1 MKTIKRKAAML
12 LLASFL
18 VLSMLGLAA
27 CGKKSTKDIVT
38 AATEKA
44 NNAKSMTYDMDMEM
58 AMSIMGQEM
67 TMKMYGSGE
76 MINEPVQLSMI
87 MNMDISAAGN
97 SQANLMKIYATKE
110 DDDFVVYMGAG
121 TGEDDIAWSK
131 TTEDASTLNQYNARE
146 SLDIYVDAAESFKET
161 ETEKINEK
169 NATKYEGVITGDA
182 VNKVIQESGVME
194 QFASM
199 GIDESMVETISN
211 ISADIPL
218 TLWITEKDEEIVQYR
233 IDLTDYITEFMK
245 AAMKDQGVGSEDM
258 FALDITS
265 MVETITVTGYDNVSE
280 IQIPDEALNAPA
292 LDDYSDGSDT
302 SDVSD
307 VSAVPD
313 IADEEPTLEE

>member
-58 AMSIMGQEM
+58 AMSIMEQEM

-121 TGEDDIAWSK
+121 TGEDDIFWSK

-194 QFASM
+194 QFSSM
-199 GIDESMVETISN
+199 GIHRGCASLSTSLEEPARRPPCVDIRQQRSLQHPPASWLVLAAALGAGRPVVRTHDLIH
-211 ISADIPL
+211 ADRLVGHAEPAN
-218 TLWITEKDEEIVQYR
+218 IVQDCR
-233 IDLTDYITEFMK
+233 R
-245 AAMKDQGVGSEDM
+245 
-258 FALDITS
+258 AL
-265 MVETITVTGYDNVSE
+265 
-280 IQIPDEALNAPA
+280 AL
-292 LDDYSDGSDT
+292 L
-302 SDVSD
+302 V
-307 VSAVPD
+307 VSALVL
-313 IADEEPTLEE
+313 IAYHTRHAPHLPSANRHKKRHCLLRQCPCLCIVL